1 MKVIKTTERQQQRS
15 LVHVGESI
23 KDFPQ
28 KVGRFFAANRKKS
41 IVVSCA
47 VLLIGGALFL
57 NWTLF
62 GNLGGVPDDDYT
74 PASGTHDPSGTDT
87 DGSFFAVSAIERQ
100 RSRDEAREVFQIVID
115 SSDAE
120 EDARTTAIAGL
131 SRIAEQIE
139 AEINIETL
147 LRARG
152 FENSLAVVSEA
163 GVTVI
168 VESEDTLMANQLV
181 QIKEVTLEQ
190 TGVNPLNINIIERQ
204 PS

>member
-1 MKVIKTTERQQQRS
+1 MKIIKTTERQQQRG
-15 LVHVGESI
+15 LVHVGDNI

-47 VLLIGGALFL
+47 VLLVGGALFL

-62 GNLGGVPDDDYT
+62 GGGNVIPDDDY
-74 PASGTHDPSGTDT
+74 ASAPGAQDPGTDADT
-87 DGSFFAVSAIERQ
+87 SFFAVSAIERQ
-100 RSRDEAREVFQIVID
+100 RARDEAREVFQIVID

-120 EDARTTAIAGL
+120 EEARTTATSAL

-139 AEINIETL
+139 AENNIETL

-152 FENSLAVVSEA
+152 FENSLAVVSDA

-181 QIKEVTLEQ
+181 QIKEITFEQ
-190 TGVNPLNINIIERQ
+190 TGVNPLDINIIERQ